1 MKQELICP
9 KEEKAR
15 LMSRQLQERLHL
27 AKLDFR
33 KEKKAR
39 LNARL
44 SLANSIHDNPSMLFR
59 KLLLLAGASNYKPPI
74 ERYQVRS

>member
-33 KEKKAR
+33 KEKKAM

-59 KLLLLAGASNYKPPI
+59 KLLLLAGPSNYKPPV
-74 ERYQVRS
+74 ERS